1 MKDYSRVEN
10 FNMAA
15 IQAIR
20 ENVTEKDIGDRIKS
34 VVSKKYKYKGRVLK
48 ALAEVTLW
56 AYMDG
61 EPLLEKVYIISIEQV
76 KE

>member
-15 IQAIR
+15 IDAVIDGYKY
-20 ENVTEKDIGDRIKS
+20 EEVINDIVE
-34 VVSKKYKYKGRVLK
+34 VVYTYKGRILK
-48 ALAEVTLW
+48 AKAELTLDCGEIRSVT
-56 AYMDG
+56 
-61 EPLLEKVYIISIEQV
+61 IISVEQV